1 MRYTKLALVASGLIG
16 LTVAAHAADQ
26 GSIAYWSA
34 DDLKGAHVANMPF
47 MTPTHAFNVLHIHA
61 ADTRTAESHEGTTD
75 VLFVVSGTGRVTAG
89 GRIEG
94 GAALTGMPGEIRGK
108 SIAGGQ
114 SYNLAP
120 NAVINLPPSTPYL
133 VQTQGADLTIVRLKI
148 NVGMHPWSIV
158 STQQTT
164 LGATATHPAV
174 VVPTNSRQG
183 EVVYW
188 SGESLNKAHV
198 SLSATA
204 DAGKPFNDPRDY
216 VMLPATPT
224 HAYNFL
230 HRRMGAHGTAPGVE
244 YHQANTDIYF
254 IIGGTGTVMTE
265 GTIENREPIP
275 GRPGEDRGT
284 LIKNGR
290 GFKVKSGDVINMPP
304 NTPHQSIPDPKGFSY
319 MLIKVNVGQ
328 YPWALIEK

>member
-1 MRYTKLALVASGLIG
+1 MKYMIVAIAVVC
-16 LTVAAHAADQ
+16 LTAGSSPRAADQ

-34 DDLKGAHVANMPF
+34 ADPKSGHTANMPF
-47 MTPTHAFNVLHIHA
+47 MTATHAFNALHVRA
-61 ADTRTAESHEGTTD
+61 SDTRPAESHEGTTD
-75 VLFVVSGTGRVTAG
+75 VLFVVAGTGRVTAG

-94 GAALTGMPGEIRGK
+94 GTALPKMPGEIRGK
-108 SIAGGQ
+108 SITGGQ
-114 SYNLAP
+114 GYSLTP
-120 NAVINLPPSTPYL
+120 NTVINIPPSTPYL
-133 VQTQGADLTIVRLKI
+133 VQAQGADLTIVRLKI

-174 VVPTNSRQG
+174 VVPTNARQG
-183 EVVYW
+183 ETVYW
-188 SGESLNKAHV
+188 SGESLEKAHAT
-198 SLSATA
+198 LSTAA
-204 DAGKPFNDPRDY
+204 DAGQPFNDPRDY

-230 HRRMGAHGTAPGVE
+230 HRRMGANGLPPGVE

-254 IIGGTGTVMTE
+254 IVAGTGTVMTE

-275 GRPGEDRGT
+275 GRPGEDRGA
-284 LIKNGR
+284 LIRNGR
-290 GFKVKSGDVINMPP
+290 GLKVKAGDVINMPP

-319 MLIKVNVGQ
+319 MLVKVNVGQ
-328 YPWALIEK
+328 YPWELIEK

>member
-1 MRYTKLALVASGLIG
+1 MRYLKTSIVVGALAFAA
-16 LTVAAHAADQ
+16 LTLRAADQ
-26 GSIAYWSA
+26 GSIAFWSA
-34 DDLKGAHVANMPF
+34 DDLKSGHAANMPF
-47 MTPTHAFNVLHIHA
+47 MTSTHAFNVLHVRA
-61 ADTRTAESHEGTTD
+61 SDTRTAESHEGTTD
-75 VLFVVSGTGRVTAG
+75 VLFVVSGNGRVTAG

-94 GAALTGMPGEIRGK
+94 GMPLPGMPGEIRGK
-108 SIAGGQ
+108 SISGGQ
-114 SYNLAP
+114 SYTLAP
-120 NAVINLPPSTPYL
+120 NAVINVPPSTPYL
-133 VQTQGADLTIVRLKI
+133 VHADGNDLTIVRLKI

-164 LGATATHPAV
+164 LGATATPAV
-174 VVPTNSRQG
+174 VVPTNARQG
-183 EVVYW
+183 DVVYW
-188 SGESLNKAHV
+188 SGESLTRAHA
-198 SLSATA
+198 SLSAAA

-230 HRRMGAHGTAPGVE
+230 HRRMGANGLPPGVE

-254 IIGGTGTVMTE
+254 IVAGTGTVMTE

-275 GRPGEDRGT
+275 GRPGEERGT
-284 LIKNGR
+284 LIKSGR
-290 GFKVKSGDVINMPP
+290 GLKVKAGDVINMPP

-319 MLIKVNVGQ
+319 MLVKVNVGQ

>member
-1 MRYTKLALVASGLIG
+1 MKYMMLAVA
-16 LTVAAHAADQ
+16 VACLAVGSTPRAADQ
-26 GSIAYWSA
+26 GSLAYWSA
-34 DDLKGAHVANMPF
+34 DDLKSGHVANMPF
-47 MTPTHAFNVLHIHA
+47 MTATHAFNVLHVRA
-61 ADTRTAESHEGTTD
+61 SDRRTAESHEGTTD
-75 VLFVVSGTGRVTAG
+75 VLFVVSGAGRVTAG

-94 GAALTGMPGEIRGK
+94 GTPLPGMPGEIRGK
-108 SIAGGQ
+108 SIGGGQ
-114 SYNLAP
+114 SYALAAD
-120 NAVINLPPSTPYL
+120 AVINIPPSTPYL
-133 VQTQGADLTIVRLKI
+133 VQADGNDLTIVRLKI

-174 VVPTNSRQG
+174 VVPTNGRQG
-183 EVVYW
+183 DVVYW
-188 SGESLNKAHV
+188 SGESLRKAHAA
-198 SLSATA
+198 LSAAA

-230 HRRMGAHGTAPGVE
+230 HRRMGANGLPPGVE

-254 IIGGTGTVMTE
+254 ILAGTGTVMTE

-290 GFKVKSGDVINMPP
+290 GLKVKTGDVINMPP

-319 MLIKVNVGQ
+319 MLVKVNVGQ
-328 YPWALIEK
+328 YPWALIDQ

>member
-1 MRYTKLALVASGLIG
+1 MRNTLAAL
-16 LTVAAHAADQ
+16 AAFIVISAMPHAVDQ

-34 DDLKGAHVANMPF
+34 DDLKGGHVANMPF
-47 MTPTHAFNVLHIHA
+47 MAPTHAFNVLRVRV
-61 ADTRTAESHEGTTD
+61 ADTRLAESHEGTTD
-75 VLFVVSGTGRVTAG
+75 VLFVVSGTGRLTAG
-89 GRIEG
+89 GRIEN

-114 SYNLAP
+114 SYSLAP

-133 VQTQGADLTIVRLKI
+133 VQAQGTDLTIVRLKI

-198 SLSATA
+198 SLSAIA

-230 HRRMGAHGTAPGVE
+230 HRRMGANGMPPGVE

-290 GFKVKSGDVINMPP
+290 GFKVKAGDVINMPP

>member
-1 MRYTKLALVASGLIG
+1 MRYKGLVVAVGLALSI
-16 LTVAAHAADQ
+16 VAARAADQ

-34 DDLKGAHVANMPF
+34 DDLKSGHAANMPF
-47 MTPTHAFNVLHIHA
+47 MTATHAFNVLHVRA
-61 ADTRTAESHEGTTD
+61 SDTRTAESHEGTTD
-75 VLFVVSGTGRVTAG
+75 VLFVVSGSGRVTAG

-94 GAALTGMPGEIRGK
+94 GTPLPGMPGEIRGK
-108 SIAGGQ
+108 SISGGQ
-114 SYNLAP
+114 SYTLAP
-120 NAVINLPPSTPYL
+120 DAVINIPPSTPYL
-133 VQTQGADLTIVRLKI
+133 VQADGNDLTIVRLKI

-174 VVPTNSRQG
+174 VVPTNGRQG

-188 SGESLNKAHV
+188 SGESLVRAHA
-198 SLSATA
+198 SLSAAA
-204 DAGKPFNDPRDY
+204 DSGKPFNDPRDY
-216 VMLPATPT
+216 VTLPATPT

-230 HRRMGAHGTAPGVE
+230 HRRMGANGLPPGVE

-254 IIGGTGTVMTE
+254 IVAGTGTVMTE

-290 GFKVKSGDVINMPP
+290 GLKVKAGDVINMPP
-304 NTPHQSIPDPKGFSY
+304 NTPHQSIPDLKGFSY

-328 YPWALIEK
+328 YPWQLIDK

>member
-1 MRYTKLALVASGLIG
+1 MRYMKFAIVASFLIATGLVAR
-16 LTVAAHAADQ
+16 AADQ

-34 DDLKGAHVANMPF
+34 DELKSGHAANLPF
-47 MTPTHAFNVLHIHA
+47 MTPTHAFNVLRLRA
-61 ADTRTAESHEGTTD
+61 ADTRKAESHEGTSD
-75 VLFVVSGTGRVTAG
+75 ILFVVSGTGRVTAG

-94 GAALTGMPGEIRGK
+94 SAPLPGMPGELRGT

-114 SYNLAP
+114 SYTLTQ
-120 NAVINLPPSTPYL
+120 NAVINIPPSTPYL
-133 VQTQGADLTIVRLKI
+133 VQAVGSDLTIVRLKV

-164 LGATATHPAV
+164 LGGNAAHPAV
-174 VVPTNSRQG
+174 VVPTNGRQG
-183 EVVYW
+183 EVVFW
-188 SGESLNKAHV
+188 SGESLTKAHA
-198 SLSATA
+198 SLSAAA
-204 DAGKPFNDPRDY
+204 DAAKPFNDPRDY
-216 VMLPATPT
+216 VALPATPT

-230 HRRMGAHGTAPGVE
+230 HRRMGASGMPPGVE

-254 IIGGTGTVMTE
+254 IVAGTGTVMTE

-275 GRPGEDRGT
+275 GRPGEERGA

-290 GFKVKSGDVINMPP
+290 GFKVKAGDVINMPP

-328 YPWALIEK
+328 YPWALIDK

>member
-1 MRYTKLALVASGLIG
+1 MRYTPLALFAFLVVGAGG
-16 LTVAAHAADQ
+16 AARAADQ

-34 DDLKGAHVANMPF
+34 DDLKGARVANMPF
-47 MTPTHAFNVLHIHA
+47 MTPTHAFNVLRVRA

-75 VLFVVSGTGRVTAG
+75 VLFVVSGNGRVTVG
-89 GRIEG
+89 GRIES
-94 GAALTGMPGEIRGK
+94 GAPLPGMPGEIRGK
-108 SIAGGQ
+108 SISGGQ
-114 SYNLAP
+114 SYPLTP
-120 NAVINLPPSTPYL
+120 NAVINIPPSTPYL
-133 VQTQGADLTIVRLKI
+133 VQAESGDLTIVRLKV

-164 LGATATHPAV
+164 LAATATHPAV
-174 VVPTNSRQG
+174 MVPTNGRQG

-188 SGESLNKAHV
+188 SGESLAKAHT
-198 SLSATA
+198 SLSAAA

-230 HRRMGAHGTAPGVE
+230 HRRMGANGMPPGVE

-254 IIGGTGTVMTE
+254 IVAGTGTVMTE

-290 GFKVKSGDVINMPP
+290 GLKVKAGDVINMPP

>member
-1 MRYTKLALVASGLIG
+1 MQIVKVAIVSAALLVMS
-16 LTVAAHAADQ
+16 VVPRAADQ

-34 DDLKGAHVANMPF
+34 DDLKSGHVGNMPF
-47 MTPTHAFNVLHIHA
+47 LTATHAFNVLRVRA
-61 ADTRTAESHEGTTD
+61 AEPRMAESHEGTSD
-75 VLFVVSGTGRVTAG
+75 ILFVVAGTGRVTAG
-89 GRIEG
+89 GRIEA
-94 GAALTGMPGEIRGK
+94 GAPLPGMPGELRGK

-114 SYNLAP
+114 NYALTP
-120 NAVINLPPSTPYL
+120 NAVINIPPSTPYL
-133 VQTQGADLTIVRLKI
+133 VQVEGGDLTIVRLKV

-164 LGATATHPAV
+164 LGSTATHQAV
-174 VVPTNSRQG
+174 AVPTNARQG
-183 EVVYW
+183 DVVFW
-188 SGESLNKAHV
+188 SGESLAKAHT
-198 SLSATA
+198 SMSAAA

-216 VMLPATPT
+216 VALPATPT

-230 HRRMGAHGTAPGVE
+230 HRRMGANGMPPGVE

-254 IIGGTGTVMTE
+254 IVAGTGTVMTE
-265 GTIENREPIP
+265 GTIEKREPIP
-275 GRPGEDRGT
+275 GRPGEERGT

-290 GFKVKSGDVINMPP
+290 GYKVKAGDVINMPP

-328 YPWALIEK
+328 YPWELIDK